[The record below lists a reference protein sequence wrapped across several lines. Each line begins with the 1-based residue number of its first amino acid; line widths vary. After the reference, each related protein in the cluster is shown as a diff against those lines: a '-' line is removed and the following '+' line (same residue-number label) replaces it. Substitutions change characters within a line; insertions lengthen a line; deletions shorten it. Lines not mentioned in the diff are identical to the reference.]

1 MSIKVFVQR
10 PAASEPEIFIFKF
23 TSPTA
28 AREEFNAIKDK
39 LTDALAKLKAAS
51 APVAK
56 PKDAPAPVATASPAT
71 PVAPVAVDEPVYQ
84 DTRLL
89 SDHVLQE
96 SLLKSDPS
104 LNQRFQ
110 QALKDKPE
118 TISLTQFTR
127 VFWAS
132 RLHLLRAH
140 AVERSQSQG
149 DVNVISSIKPHY
161 DENGEAKLNV
171 SKEQIQLLFKQHPI
185 VKRLYDESVPEL
197 SERDFWKKF
206 FQSRLFR
213 HLRGEKTDQVS
224 IEYDHDFDKY
234 IDIDEEAERVRQT
247 VQAHVPLFIDLEGN
261 EQNHSQRKG
270 NGPDREMRQRLNVTM
285 KVCNAISE
293 KMMEHITPA
302 DGDTHAPIGMDEET
316 FNQLQLQDLQRNAED
331 NRILLKIRDQKDF
344 FAREGGEKSA
354 EAALYS
360 RQSPRKVLAKLRRD
374 VELQTSTDKDFDLQE
389 AIGVHSDSDSDD
401 EEGGSNKQPRIG
413 SQTQSPSAAP
423 SIPTKSPPSGTFA
436 TLQATSFGLSQD
448 VADTLAA
455 THNTTVE
462 FLHYFWTVF
471 LSGDPGQAA
480 DIQGLVESLNKSLD
494 RIKAVAESAEAER
507 RQLMEARRKQIEEYY
522 NRTGK
527 RQRFDPKTI
536 GGGASVVDQMMAPTV
551 RAIGE
556 ASRQY
561 RKAFEEQ
568 MAQAQAQAQAQAA
581 QG

>member
-1 MSIKVFVQR
+1 M
-10 PAASEPEIFIFKF
+10 
-23 TSPTA
+23 
-28 AREEFNAIKDK
+28 
-39 LTDALAKLKAAS
+39 
-51 APVAK
+51 
-56 PKDAPAPVATASPAT
+56 
-71 PVAPVAVDEPVYQ
+71 
-84 DTRLL
+84 
-89 SDHVLQE
+89 
-96 SLLKSDPS
+96 KSDPS

-149 DVNVISSIKPHY
+149 DVNVISNIKPRY
-161 DENGEAKLNV
+161 DESGALKLNV
-171 SKEQIQLLFKQHPI
+171 TKEQFQLLFKQHPI
-185 VKRLYDESVPEL
+185 VRRLYDDSVPRLPEQT
-197 SERDFWKKF
+197 FWEKF
-206 FQSRLFR
+206 FRSRLFR
-213 HLRGEKTDQVS
+213 HLRGEKTDEVS
-224 IEYDHDFDKY
+224 LEYDHDFDKY
-234 IDIDEEAERVRQT
+234 IAIDEEAERVRQT

-270 NGPDREMRQRLNVTM
+270 NGPDREMRQRHNATM
-285 KVCNAISE
+285 RVCNAISE
-293 KMMEHITPA
+293 KMMAHITPA

-316 FNQLQLQDLQRNAED
+316 FNQLQLQDLQRDAED
-331 NRILLKIRDQKDF
+331 NRILLKIRDQKEF
-344 FAREGGEKSA
+344 FAGKGSEKSA

-374 VELQTSTDKDFDLQE
+374 VELRTSTDTDFDLQE

-401 EEGGSNKQPRIG
+401 EDGAPNKQPRIG
-413 SQTQSPSAAP
+413 SKSGLKAATA
-423 SIPTKSPPSGTFA
+423 SMLSTIAQRRSLHADEGSSPSGTFA

-471 LSGDPGQAA
+471 LSGDPSQAA

-494 RIKAVAESAEAER
+494 RIKAVAESADVER
-507 RQLMEARRKQIEEYY
+507 RQLLEARRKQIEEYY

-536 GGGASVVDQMMAPTV
+536 GGGATVVDQMMAPTV

-568 MAQAQAQAQAQAA
+568 MAQAQAQAQAA